1 MMSSTAARTQLF
13 PKVFGLCRHVLRD
26 ASLARETA
34 EDIWTDF
41 LLAHAP
47 RIRTPAA
54 TEAYLRILTLRRCR
68 RLNQLSSR
76 QVPLEASTHEGPSD
90 LPTPEAALIAADE
103 DRRRAAR
110 LAECM
115 DQLDGHAVRLL
126 RLRYQGG
133 LTLDSIGERLGVSK
147 QYAGRIVTRATDALR
162 SCVEAA

>member
-1 MMSSTAARTQLF
+1 MTSSTAARTQLF
-13 PKVFGLCRHVLRD
+13 PRVEGLCRYLLRD
-26 ASLARETA
+26 DALARETA

-54 TEAYLRILTLRRCR
+54 TEAYLRILTVRRCR
-68 RLNQLSSR
+68 RLAHLQRR
-76 QVPLEASTHEGPSD
+76 QVPLELGAHEGPCD
-90 LPTPEAALIAADE
+90 APTPEAALIAADE

-115 DQLDGHAVRLL
+115 ERLDGHAVRLL